1 MYFAEHKFDRCQTCF
16 CLIRAASMP
25 TFKRQCRL
33 NLQVLQRQNVA
44 TANPQRIQN
53 IQGCTGYKSDLRFIF
68 VRALYLL
75 ALFVSRIILQNA
87 HGWARNKT
95 EAMYRTYMQTQH
107 GCCWF
112 HAEVSLRYANSR
124 SADAMEGIPLN
135 SVRDCSDS
143 LFAVCFKQQQ
153 LLQ

>member
-1 MYFAEHKFDRCQTCF
+1 
-16 CLIRAASMP
+16 MP

-95 EAMYRTYMQTQH
+95 EAMCNKLSVKQCTGRTCKRNTDVAGSNQ
-107 GCCWF
+107 
-112 HAEVSLRYANSR
+112 
-124 SADAMEGIPLN
+124 
-135 SVRDCSDS
+135 
-143 LFAVCFKQQQ
+143 
-153 LLQ
+153 

>member
-95 EAMYRTYMQTQH
+95 EAMCNKLSVKQCTGRTCKRNTDVAGSKQKRR
-107 GCCWF
+107 F
-112 HAEVSLRYANSR
+112 LLRKKLVVQILTRR
-124 SADAMEGIPLN
+124 SKSAQ
-135 SVRDCSDS
+135 R
-143 LFAVCFKQQQ
+143 
-153 LLQ
+153 